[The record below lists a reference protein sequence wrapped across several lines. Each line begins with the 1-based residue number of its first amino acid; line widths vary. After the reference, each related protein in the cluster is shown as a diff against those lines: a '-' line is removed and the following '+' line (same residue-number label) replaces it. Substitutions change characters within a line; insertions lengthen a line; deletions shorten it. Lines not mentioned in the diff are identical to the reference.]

1 MSSSPWKTRAPLTR
15 SKPMA
20 RPGPGLILR
29 QLLIAGLIA
38 ILWGAL
44 LVGYTQLVGVQVPTP
59 AAASSPRPT
68 RTRSPKLTPTAV
80 VAAVAPSAM
89 ATSPATSPAAAASAS
104 NTPAPATNTPAAA
117 ASASSTPSP
126 ATSTPAGAHPTTT
139 ATTVKQA
146 GAVSFSKDVLPIFQS
161 VCVKC
166 HGGENTNVSL
176 VLKSYADVMAG
187 SENGPVVDPG
197 NSGNSLLIE
206 LITNGKM
213 PKKGPKL
220 LPGQIRVIT
229 QWVDAGAPNN

>member
-1 MSSSPWKTRAPLTR
+1 M
-15 SKPMA
+15 
-20 RPGPGLILR
+20 
-29 QLLIAGLIA
+29 
-38 ILWGAL
+38 
-44 LVGYTQLVGVQVPTP
+44 
-59 AAASSPRPT
+59 
-68 RTRSPKLTPTAV
+68 
-80 VAAVAPSAM
+80 
-89 ATSPATSPAAAASAS
+89 
-104 NTPAPATNTPAAA
+104 
-117 ASASSTPSP
+117 
-126 ATSTPAGAHPTTT
+126 
-139 ATTVKQA
+139 
-146 GAVSFSKDVLPIFQS
+146 LPIFQS